1 MTGRG
6 RAILAG
12 VCILHFATVATAQA
26 FVEWVQLPYT
36 LTLSE
41 NFTQVNQART
51 GFTAL
56 VLHHDVAVTVQISE
70 PEVGGSQLRSTAPGS
85 TDSLGTSYK
94 LSGVRLTPS
103 DGDWIDAADFVG
115 RAYTLS
121 PAAGEPYN
129 SSIQLD
135 ARGAGA
141 ANRANDTGEYSAT
154 ITVTATEIE

>member
-1 MTGRG
+1 VKGRAG
-6 RAILAG
+6 AILAG
-12 VCILHFATVATAQA
+12 VCILHFATVATAQT
-26 FVEWVQLPYT
+26 FVEWVQTPYT
-36 LTLSE
+36 VTLSE
-41 NFTQVNQART
+41 HFTQVNQTRT

-56 VLHHDVAVTVQISE
+56 VLHHDVAVTVQISV
-70 PEVGGSQLRSTAPGS
+70 PEAGGSQLRCTAPGS

-94 LSGVRLTPS
+94 LSGVRLAPS
-103 DGDWIDAADFVG
+103 DGAWIDAADFVG
-115 RAYTLS
+115 RSYTLS

-141 ANRANDTGEYSAT
+141 TNRANDNGEYTAT